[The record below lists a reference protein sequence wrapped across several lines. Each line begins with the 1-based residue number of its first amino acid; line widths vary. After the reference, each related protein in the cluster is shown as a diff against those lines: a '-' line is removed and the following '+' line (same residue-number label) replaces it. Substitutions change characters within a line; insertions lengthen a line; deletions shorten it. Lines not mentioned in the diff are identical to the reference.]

1 MTASFDAVRTDR
13 GPAAIGPYSQAVRK
27 GDWLFVSGQIALDP
41 ASGQMVPGGVVEQAR
56 RALENL
62 RGIVEAAGGNLGP
75 VVKTTVYLADMNDF
89 VPVNEVYAE
98 FFGDPAPARAAI
110 QAAALPKGALFEID
124 AIAVLDS

>member
-1 MTASFDAVRTDR
+1 VSASFEAIRTDR

-41 ASGQMVPGGVVEQAR
+41 KSGEMVGGGVSDQAR

-62 RGIVEAAGGNLGP
+62 RGIVEAAGGRLTD
-75 VVKTTVYLADMNDF
+75 VLKTTVYLADMNDF
-89 VPVNEVYAE
+89 ATINEIYAE
-98 FFGDPAPARAAI
+98 FFGDPAPARAAV

-124 AIAVLDS
+124 AIAVLS